1 MNTNLT
7 EIAANPPIRMVDRVV
22 TIGGKRLRYS
32 VSDNVDAPWWAV
44 NVHGFFAG
52 GGVYWREST
61 RLAAKLGVRVVNPNM
76 PGFAGS
82 TALAWDDLHMSS
94 YADTLALLM
103 DHLGIE
109 RALIL
114 GHSMGGAISAQFAH
128 DYPERTLGLVYR
140 DGVATSS
147 WKARRGLLK
156 AVLATV
162 SPDLGDAA
170 DIAWGFLRDVPDMMA
185 GRVSA
190 WVSTASPDIRQNA
203 RKLLDTAPVAAM
215 LLGTDLTPLVEDLRR
230 MPEIPVL
237 PMWGRFDRLV
247 PPRTGEEFAEIVG
260 RPLHW
265 IWGGH
270 SWMIPRPAT
279 TLHHL
284 TSTPTGQAFLEE
296 VTATAGVD
304 MPVAV

>member
-1 MNTNLT
+1 MAQNNDVSTN
-7 EIAANPPIRMVDRVV
+7 ANIRMVDRVV

-61 RLAAKLGVRVVNPNM
+61 RLAAKLGIRVVNPNM

-94 YADTLALLM
+94 FSDTLVHLM
-103 DHLGIE
+103 DHLDID
-109 RALIL
+109 RALVL
-114 GHSMGGAISAQFAH
+114 GHSMGGAIAAQFAH

-147 WKARRGLLK
+147 WKERRGMLK
-156 AVLATV
+156 ALLAPV

-185 GRVSA
+185 GRVTA

-203 RKLLDTAPVAAM
+203 RNLLDTAPVAAM
-215 LLGTDLTPLVEDLRR
+215 LLGTDLTPQVEDLSR
-230 MPEIPVL
+230 MPEVPIL

-247 PPRTGEEFAEIVG
+247 PLRTGEEFAEVVG
-260 RPLHW
+260 RPLHR

-279 TLHHL
+279 TLQHL
-284 TSTPTGQAFLEE
+284 TATATGQTFLEE
-296 VTATAGVD
+296 VSSNAGIEL
-304 MPVAV
+304 PLAV

>member
-1 MNTNLT
+1 MTQTSGVSTND
-7 EIAANPPIRMVDRVV
+7 NIRMVDRVV

-82 TALAWDDLHMSS
+82 TALAWDDLHMRSF
-94 YADTLALLM
+94 AETLALLL
-103 DHLGIE
+103 DHLDID

-114 GHSMGGAISAQFAH
+114 GHSMGGAIATQFAH

-147 WKARRGLLK
+147 WKERRGMLK
-156 AVLATV
+156 ALLAPV

-203 RKLLDTAPVAAM
+203 RNLLDTAPVAAM
-215 LLGTDLTPLVEDLRR
+215 LLGTDLTPQVEDLSR
-230 MPEIPVL
+230 MPEVPIL
-237 PMWGRFDRLV
+237 PMWGRLDRLV
-247 PPRTGEEFAEIVG
+247 PLRTGEEFAEIVG
-260 RPLHW
+260 RPLHR

-284 TSTPTGQAFLEE
+284 SSTATGQSFLEE
-296 VTATAGVD
+296 VTANAGIE
-304 MPVAV
+304 MPLAV